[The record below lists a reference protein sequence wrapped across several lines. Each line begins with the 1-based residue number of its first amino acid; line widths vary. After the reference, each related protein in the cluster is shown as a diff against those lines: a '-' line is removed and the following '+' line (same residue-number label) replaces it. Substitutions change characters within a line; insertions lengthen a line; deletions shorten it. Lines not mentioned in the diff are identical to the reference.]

1 MFDDVSGRYDLLNR
15 VMTLGQDTA
24 WREAMWRRVPEGAT
38 VVLDLCT
45 GSGVSVP
52 GLKRPGRTVLAMDV
66 SLQMLEVAQ
75 HEHGTP
81 GWGPRFVCADGFR
94 LPLADGSLDAVTVAF
109 GVRNLRPR
117 AAALREIARVLVPG
131 GALVVLEATA
141 PASGP
146 LALAHRLWL
155 RHVVPAA
162 GRLSPDP
169 SAYQYLS
176 DSIFE
181 FGAGP
186 EFERDLEGSGFA
198 VRERST
204 YLLGATSLWLAER
217 VGQVPD
223 SPGSALQPA
232 RPGSGG
238 IPQSVALARAAEQR
252 ASEARLWLGAQALV
266 ASALAAALVW
276 ALAVWVKSN
285 ADLPLSDA
293 QRLLGW
299 VLILGGIALFG
310 VRALWL
316 LLRLGPARSARRG

>member
-52 GLKRPGRTVLAMDV
+52 GLRRPGRTVLAMDV

-75 HEHGTP
+75 QEHGTP

-94 LPLADGSLDAVTVAF
+94 LPLADDSLDAVTVAF

-141 PASGP
+141 PAPGP
-146 LALAHRLWL
+146 LSFAHRFWL

-186 EFERDLEGSGFA
+186 EFERDLEGSGFV
-198 VRERST
+198 VRERGT

-223 SPGSALQPA
+223 SPGSALQAA

-238 IPQSVALARAAEQR
+238 IPQRPALVRAAEQR
-252 ASEARLWLGAQALV
+252 ASEARIWLGAQALV

-293 QRLLGW
+293 QRVLGW

-316 LLRLGPARSARRG
+316 LLRLGPARGARRG